1 MILTAWSFGL
11 GVCDLKTFFKFGAI
25 SFQTGDQRHE
35 ERRRQL
41 HVPDAAVVA
50 VVAGIPEE
58 LDVLHLVGRVL
69 QRIGS
74 PLAFAPPVIDPQT
87 QIQLSGSSSTGGYSF
102 YSFPSYLIGGL

>member
-1 MILTAWSFGL
+1 MWS
-11 GVCDLKTFFKFGAI
+11 KNFFQIWRHFVR
-25 SFQTGDQRHE
+25 TGDQRHE

-41 HVPDAAVVA
+41 HVSDAAVVA
-50 VVAGIPEE
+50 VVTGIPEE
-58 LDVLHLVGRVL
+58 LDVLYLVGRVL